1 MSEIVTVALDPAQS
15 VFQAHCADVSGQAIP
30 HNPVLLLLSPSPRCI
45 VAMEASGGVHFRGR
59 EIGRP
64 GHEVPLIPPAYVKLF
79 VKRQKNEGEEGRGC
93 SAAA

>member
-1 MSEIVTVALDPAQS
+1 MLP
-15 VFQAHCADVSGQAIP
+15 
-30 HNPVLLLLSPSPRCI
+30 LLSPSPRCI
-45 VAMEASGGVHFRGR
+45 VAMEARGGVHFRGR